1 MSDDIVLN
9 YSEIQK
15 LASKKLASNADGN
28 TMKSLADPFADKV
41 ETAFFAT
48 SNLNS
53 QLDEVIHLCQFGGNV
68 VTLLGSKGVGKTAFL
83 SEVRKELSETSYCC
97 TIDSALMMTA
107 EDIFRQ
113 VISQLE
119 LPVAPT
125 SNVGQM
131 LVALRKTMADS
142 SMHRVVIVI
151 DDADFL
157 NESILSALLSLFQG
171 ANGGQF
177 HLLLSGDK
185 NLIERLDELEIV
197 DVLIYDIHL
206 NPFSVDEAKN
216 YINFKLSLVG
226 KNVEEYFRQGEINSI
241 YKESKGFPYL
251 INKAAQKHL
260 YRIENSED
268 LNPLDVDRKTG
279 LPLLHMGLLIIL
291 LAGLIM
297 TLIYMGD
304 NEQAQTQP
312 VAAIVLDQP
321 TITEAKPDAIDL
333 AIEKLNTERQVGTPT
348 QNNLI
353 SSSKNTDL
361 AENNSQPQVA
371 DINNAEVNQPIDT
384 QAQEKTRVTNQ
395 NELTN
400 NDTINTIQKT
410 NIAAAPKVDQV
421 LNSDLKKQL
430 ELEAQSLTLNK
441 PATAEQTKTD
451 VKNIN
456 NDGAVSQFSA
466 NEKTVLDWADTSYT
480 LQLIGAE
487 QKPSLVEYIA
497 EQPNASQLL
506 LLSLLRNGKPWYVV
520 VTGVYEDAQV
530 ARRAVQSLPQNQVNG
545 GPWPKNIS
553 DLKRDT
559 QAFRRK

>member
-15 LASKKLASNADGN
+15 LASQKLASNADGN
-28 TMKSLADPFADKV
+28 TMKSLADPFADKT

-48 SNLNS
+48 SNLSS
-53 QLDEVIHLCQFGGNV
+53 QLDEVVHLCQFGGNV

-83 SEVRKELSETSYCC
+83 AEVRKELSETSYCC
-97 TIDSALMMTA
+97 IIDSALMMTA

-113 VISQLE
+113 IISQLE

-125 SNVGQM
+125 SNAGEM

-142 SMHRVVIVI
+142 SLNRVVIVI

-185 NLIERLDELEIV
+185 NLIERLDDLEIV

-206 NPFSVDEAKN
+206 NPFSIEEARE
-216 YINFKLSLVG
+216 YIDFKLSLVG
-226 KNVEEYFRQGEINSI
+226 KNIEEYFRQGEINSI
-241 YKESKGFPYL
+241 YKESKGFPFL

-260 YRIENSED
+260 YRIENTED

-297 TLIYMGD
+297 TLLYMGD
-304 NEQAQTQP
+304 DEPSEQLP
-312 VAAIVLDQP
+312 VVATVLEQP
-321 TITEAKPDAIDL
+321 TIQEAKPDAIDL
-333 AIEKLNTERQVGTPT
+333 AIENLNAERQVNDSNQSKP
-348 QNNLI
+348 I
-353 SSSKNTDL
+353 SSGQNIDLVKKDPQAQNESVKNVGVDK
-361 AENNSQPQVA
+361 
-371 DINNAEVNQPIDT
+371 PIGT
-384 QAQEKTRVTNQ
+384 QAQESVSVTDQ
-395 NELTN
+395 DKPIN
-400 NDTINTIQKT
+400 NTNTIQEANVDTPQK
-410 NIAAAPKVDQV
+410 ADQV

-430 ELEAQSLTLNK
+430 EIEAQSLIVNK
-441 PATAEQTKTD
+441 TAVADQAKPN
-451 VKNIN
+451 VN
-456 NDGAVSQFSA
+456 NDAAASQFTA
-466 NEKTVLDWADTSYT
+466 NEKTVLDWADTNFT

-487 QKPSLVEYIA
+487 QKDSLAKYIA
-497 EQPNASQLL
+497 AQPNASQLL
-506 LLSLLRNGKPWYVV
+506 LLSLLRNDKPWYVV
-520 VTGVYEDAQV
+520 VTGVYEDTQL
-530 ARRAVQSLPQNQVNG
+530 ARRAIQSLPQNQVNG
-545 GPWPKNIS
+545 GPWPKKIS
-553 DLKRDT
+553 DLKRDM